1 MNENHTERLT
11 PFDIAR
17 LLKVSIT
24 PYNATSNIL
33 ECVDTIIHSK
43 TKTGKDKHF
52 AQLKQMLEEQDKSN
66 ITKDVISN
74 LNEIEQIRRALILM
88 RAMIGETNEKKDLQC
103 LESLE
108 EGIVNVATEAYR
120 DFLNNTTVTN
130 EKGDTFIASNC
141 TEIERYQSFKNR
153 ILHIYNTYS
162 FAYTMAFS
170 QLKLD
175 RNTQMLC
182 NILKQATEMKK
193 GVDEV
198 KEGVDEVKEGMD
210 EVRRK
215 HKSTKAKQSKAG
227 RKSYKGTRLQE
238 DEAIKAR
245 QKKAFKLCYE
255 VIQAKRQGE
264 DYLLNGEPFTKQE
277 ALFKHVIEHYEEL
290 CGEKDKR
297 TGKPLYKGV
306 LKTAQGKTMKVSSF
320 ETSYYTY
327 VRSQKRKER
336 HHEEG

>member
-52 AQLKQMLEEQDKSN
+52 AQLKQMLEEQDKSS

-88 RAMIGETNEKKDLQC
+88 RAMIRETHEKKDLQR

-182 NILKQATEMKK
+182 NILKQNTEMKK
-193 GVDEV
+193 GVDEM
-198 KEGVDEVKEGMD
+198 KKGVDEVRG
-210 EVRRK
+210 K

-227 RKSYKGTRLQE
+227 RKAYRGCGRAEQDKESKARLERAFEVCDRIFETGTRGIDGKRRAPYYHE
-238 DEAIKAR
+238 GNTFEKADNVYR
-245 QKKAFKLCYE
+245 Y
-255 VIQAKRQGE
+255 
-264 DYLLNGEPFTKQE
+264 
-277 ALFKHVIEHYEEL
+277 VIENYGML
-290 CGEKDKR
+290 CSKGDT
-297 TGKPLYKGV
+297 TGKFGGKLEVKV
-306 LKTAQGKTMKVSSF
+306 STLKTKYHDYKRNLKTKGI
-320 ETSYYTY
+320 
-327 VRSQKRKER
+327 RP
-336 HHEEG
+336 

>member
-17 LLKVSIT
+17 LLKASIT

-33 ECVDTIIHSK
+33 EYVDTIIHSK
-43 TKTGKDKHF
+43 TKTGKNKHF

-74 LNEIEQIRRALILM
+74 LNEIEQIRRALILTW
-88 RAMIGETNEKKDLQC
+88 AMIRETHEKKDLQR

-108 EGIVNVATEAYR
+108 EGIINVATEAYR

-141 TEIERYQSFKNR
+141 TEIERYKSFRNR

-182 NILKQATEMKK
+182 DILKQTTETKEGM
-193 GVDEV
+193 DEV
-198 KEGVDEVKEGMD
+198 KEGVDEVKEGVD
-210 EVRRK
+210 ELRGKRRTTKEKQSNATKKARKESGKAEQDKVNKARLERAFELCDRIFETGKRGIDGKRRPPFYYEGNTFEKANNAYRYVIENYGTLCSKGDKTGRFGGKLGVDADTLKTYYHAYVRNL
-215 HKSTKAKQSKAG
+215 KAK
-227 RKSYKGTRLQE
+227 
-238 DEAIKAR
+238 
-245 QKKAFKLCYE
+245 
-255 VIQAKRQGE
+255 
-264 DYLLNGEPFTKQE
+264 
-277 ALFKHVIEHYEEL
+277 
-290 CGEKDKR
+290 
-297 TGKPLYKGV
+297 GKN
-306 LKTAQGKTMKVSSF
+306 
-320 ETSYYTY
+320 
-327 VRSQKRKER
+327 
-336 HHEEG
+336 HESN